1 MGDLLGSEIFR
12 RFLTSLIT
20 GGLSST
26 VAYWLLS
33 RPVVSRWLDTAAG
46 WTKYQLDIG
55 KSELTRYAALF
66 LSTGVAVGA
75 YGLAAASGY
84 APWPQT
90 ALEWVNL
97 VFGLGAVA
105 FSGSQMIH
113 GARDLRARD
122 RQMWGP
128 VQIDIER

>member
-1 MGDLLGSEIFR
+1 MGDLLGSDVFR
-12 RFLTSLIT
+12 RFLTSMIT
-20 GGLSST
+20 GGLSGT
-26 VAYWLLS
+26 VAYWILS
-33 RPVVSRWLDTAAG
+33 RPVALRWLEAAAK

-55 KSELTRYAALF
+55 RSEITRYAALF

-75 YGLAAASGY
+75 YCLAAASGY

-97 VFGLGAVA
+97 VFGLGAVS

-122 RQMWGP
+122 RQVWGP